1 MHLHTHTSSARRGSM
16 LLRQHAGR
24 PPTARA
30 APAARPRQHAGPTSH
45 GNGTSGRAQC
55 RAVASTRTHH
65 STRSRPAYGPTAAPG
80 QPPSAPRGGPH
91 PASRCL
97 PGLRIGA
104 ARRNAAQEHARAR
117 STLHGTNLPMVQQR
131 PSAGARGP
139 SAHGPPP
146 TAPAHPPPH
155 ASWASV
161 GGSEKFREKFRET
174 SSTPPPSAHNRPQAD
189 LILVLGRDLVRE
201 DFQSV
206 PELTVHF
213 CIGRCTLALPA
224 FPAGPDSLYCRRRL

>member
-1 MHLHTHTSSARRGSM
+1 MHARACTCTHTRHRRGAAACCCASM
-16 LLRQHAGR
+16 LDCRRQPGPH
-24 PPTARA
+24 
-30 APAARPRQHAGPTSH
+30 RPRGPD
-45 GNGTSGRAQC
+45 
-55 RAVASTRTHH
+55 
-65 STRSRPAYGPTAAPG
+65 
-80 QPPSAPRGGPH
+80 
-91 PASRCL
+91 
-97 PGLRIGA
+97 LRIGA

-224 FPAGPDSLYCRRRL
+224 FPAGPDSLYCRCTLHLTMSVRHTLKGVQSVSTLVPN